1 MDPKTKTAKY
11 KSNTEP
17 LSFRPSTKSSGEWRR
32 LRRSRGRS
40 RPSGGRSRH
49 SVLAA
54 KARKKPKHIAEIQQC
69 VTFGSSEDGVGEG
82 ERPRSGDK
90 VGLRGR

>member
-1 MDPKTKTAKY
+1 MDLKTQTAKY
-11 KSNTEP
+11 KSNTELFP
-17 LSFRPSTKSSGEWRR
+17 FVRVLSRAVAASAAF
-32 LRRSRGRS
+32 S
-40 RPSGGRSRH
+40 RPFEA
-49 SVLAA
+49 VAA
-54 KARKKPKHIAEIQQC
+54 KARKKPKHIEIQQS